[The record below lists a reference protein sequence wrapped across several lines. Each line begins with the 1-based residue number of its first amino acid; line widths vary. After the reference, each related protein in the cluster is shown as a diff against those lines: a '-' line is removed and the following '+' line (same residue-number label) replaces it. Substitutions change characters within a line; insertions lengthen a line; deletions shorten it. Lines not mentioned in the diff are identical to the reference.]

1 MPLVVNTNVA
11 SLDAQ
16 KNLSRTSA
24 GLQKSFQRLSSGFR
38 INSAS
43 DDAAGLAV
51 SETLKSRIKSFS
63 VAERNTNN
71 GISMA
76 KTAEGGLSEISGIVV
91 RMRELAVQSA
101 NGDLTS
107 TDRGYIDTEFSALK
121 SEITRLAES
130 TEFNGKELL
139 DGDSTTSISFQVGI
153 GTDSAQDTISVDFGG
168 VTLSSLGLSTT
179 NVAGSDASNATTA
192 ISAIDSA
199 LNSVSDKRA
208 KFGAAVNRLGVSL
221 SNSQTIRTNLEAAN
235 SAIRDV
241 DVAEESSV
249 LARSQVLLQAG
260 TSILAQANQA
270 PSLALSLLG

>member
-16 KNLSRTSA
+16 KNVAKSTQA
-24 GLQKSFQRLSSGFR
+24 LQKSFQRLSSGFR
-38 INSAS
+38 INQAA
-43 DDAAGLAV
+43 DDAAGLGV

-63 VAERNTNN
+63 VAERNTANAM
-71 GISMA
+71 SMA
-76 KTAEGGLSEISGIVV
+76 RTAEGGLSEVSGIVL

-107 TDRGYIDTEFSALK
+107 TDRGYIDTEFQALK
-121 SEITRLAES
+121 SEITRLSES

-139 DGDSTTSISFQVGI
+139 AGDASSSISFQVGI

-168 VTLSSLGLSTT
+168 ITISSLGLSGIS
-179 NVAGSDASNATTA
+179 VAGSDQVNATTA
-192 ISAIDSA
+192 IDAVDDA
-199 LNSVSDKRA
+199 LTTVSTKRA
-208 KFGAAVNRLGVSL
+208 TFGAAVNRLGIAQA
-221 SNSQTIRTNLEAAN
+221 NSQTIRTNLEAAN

-241 DVAEESSV
+241 DVAEESSL

-270 PSLALSLLG
+270 PQLALSLIG